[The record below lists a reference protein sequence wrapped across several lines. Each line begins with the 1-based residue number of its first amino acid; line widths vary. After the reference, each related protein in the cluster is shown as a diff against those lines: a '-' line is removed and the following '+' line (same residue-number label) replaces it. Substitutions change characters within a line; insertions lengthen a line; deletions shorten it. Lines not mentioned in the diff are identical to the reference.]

1 MPEAQENTP
10 VTNPDIVIGG
20 RQFSNPNNLQP
31 KADDES
37 PGTPVSN
44 PIPNWKKDR
53 GVAPSSTEYTSALA
67 DRGQPREGAF
77 EDTEADKK
85 EVQDLLNDEDAW
97 KEESFNNT
105 QSRMRRASGPVVAV
119 PGVGNVQ
126 FPVRMEMDKIHAAAK
141 KLYDG
146 AAKLA
151 SNASQAIGGPSN
163 LADATQ
169 GTVAGLSHP
178 VETGKT
184 VLKSLQN
191 IPAEHGRLLLK
202 ARDAWK
208 AGDKEAAAQHFFNSL
223 IPLVGPT
230 SDRAGEQLKKGDYVA
245 GAGTTLGAILPLL
258 FGGES
263 GAAVAEKAES
273 GLSEAGEAA
282 APKANAESAPKPAAK
297 VETVGSA
304 AAAKAD
310 TDFFQQAKTELGSNA
325 SISKIAQRAQELKVA
340 SKQVSINASGESA
353 ASLEA
358 INRVSSERSRGIKR
372 FRVDTRSGKEIP
384 IVGADAVDATAGPY
398 DVILQRGPEG
408 EVILDTGSKARPL
421 GKKSSAS
428 QTAGSLLAGTG
439 GVVAQRAS
447 KTDKSDNSLDQLLS
461 KYSDAPDT
469 YSKIIAFRK
478 QAKNMDPDERAS
490 VEKQIANYS
499 NALNRANLYGK

>member
-1 MPEAQENTP
+1 M
-10 VTNPDIVIGG
+10 G
-20 RQFSNPNNLQP
+20 
-31 KADDES
+31 
-37 PGTPVSN
+37 
-44 PIPNWKKDR
+44 
-53 GVAPSSTEYTSALA
+53 
-67 DRGQPREGAF
+67 
-77 EDTEADKK
+77 
-85 EVQDLLNDEDAW
+85 
-97 KEESFNNT
+97 
-105 QSRMRRASGPVVAV
+105 
-119 PGVGNVQ
+119 
-126 FPVRMEMDKIHAAAK
+126 MDQIHAAAK
-141 KLYDG
+141 RLYDG
-146 AAKLA
+146 ASRLT
-151 SNASQAIGGPSN
+151 SNASQAVGGPSN
-163 LADATQ
+163 LTDATQ

-178 VETGKT
+178 LETGKA
-184 VLKSLQN
+184 VLKSFQN

-273 GLSEAGEAA
+273 GLSEAGEVA

-340 SKQVSINASGESA
+340 SKQVSINASGESS

-372 FRVDTRSGKEIP
+372 FRVDTRSGKEMP

-421 GKKSSAS
+421 GRKSSAS

-439 GVVAQRAS
+439 GALAKRTS
-447 KTDKSDNSLDQLLS
+447 KTSTDKTKSQPEGMIEAGNLNLNGRPIIKNSDGSVSSEYSTSFGDDKGREILVPTVVKGKFLTPDGKKPKPGSPEEKQMFKRAQQHYEQTGEHLGIFDTPEHADAYAERVHSRKLSSSGSVYVLPNEADDLKTILS
-461 KYSDAPDT
+461 KYSNASDI
-469 YSKIIAFRK
+469 YSQIIAFRK

-490 VEKQIANYS
+490 VEKAIAEFS
-499 NALNRANLYGK
+499 NALNRANPVRKTNKTN